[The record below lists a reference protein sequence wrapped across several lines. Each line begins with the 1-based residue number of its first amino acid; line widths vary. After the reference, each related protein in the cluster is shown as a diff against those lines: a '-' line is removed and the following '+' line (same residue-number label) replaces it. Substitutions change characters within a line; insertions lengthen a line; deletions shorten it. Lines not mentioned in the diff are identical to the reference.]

1 VARGTNH
8 AVVRCTV
15 AAQLAKEQGF
25 LNVERGIVPIDT
37 HCSDIHK
44 AGYLLDSPCH
54 NLLWS
59 TINMSI
65 VVAASVLP
73 RQRIEMNKMYR
84 VTGKEKTGFAVVDGH
99 GATVYDLLDSKE
111 EAIEICAILNDGI
124 GLEWDAVEEELTRR
138 RTPIR

>member
-1 VARGTNH
+1 MANGP
-8 AVVRCTV
+8 
-15 AAQLAKEQGF
+15 KS
-25 LNVERGIVPIDT
+25 IDLLQ
-37 HCSDIHK
+37 

-99 GATVYDLLDSKE
+99 GAIVYDLLDSKE

-124 GLEWDAVEEELTRR
+124 GPEWGAVEEELTRR